1 MKVIGFVGLPAS
13 GKTEAAKVAQ
23 KLGIPVIRMGD
34 VVREEVRRR
43 GLNIT
48 EENVG
53 KVANDIRAKEGMNAV
68 ARRCIPLIKA
78 MDGSIVVVDG
88 LRGGAEAEAYKKAFE
103 TQFTLIAILAS
114 RKNRF
119 ARALA
124 RKRNDDIVDWE
135 GFKQKDDRELH
146 WGLKEAMRMADVLI
160 DNNGTLEEF
169 RENVRT
175 VLEGIQG

>member
-1 MKVIGFVGLPAS
+1 LKVIGFVGLPAS

-43 GLNIT
+43 GLDIT

-53 KVANDIRAKEGMNAV
+53 KVANDIRARGGMGAV
-68 ARRCIPLIKA
+68 AERCIPLIKA
-78 MDGSIVVVDG
+78 MDDNTVVVDG
-88 LRGGAEAEAYKKAFE
+88 LRGGAEADVYKKAFDAR
-103 TQFTLIAILAS
+103 FTLIAIIAS
-114 RKNRF
+114 QKNRF

-135 GFKQKDDRELH
+135 GFKQKDGRELR
-146 WGLKEAMRMADVLI
+146 WGLKEAMKMADVLI

-169 RENVRT
+169 RENVGA
-175 VLEGIQG
+175 VLEGIQD

>member
-23 KLGIPVIRMGD
+23 KLGIHVIRMGD

-43 GLNIT
+43 GLDIT

-53 KVANDIRAKEGMNAV
+53 KVANDIRAKEGMDAV
-68 ARRCIPLIKA
+68 ARRCVPLIKA
-78 MDGSIVVVDG
+78 MDDDIVVVDG
-88 LRGGAEAEAYKKAFE
+88 LRGVAEVEIYKKAFDA
-103 TQFTLIAILAS
+103 QFTLIAIIAS
-114 RKNRF
+114 QKNRF

-124 RKRNDDIVDWE
+124 RKRDDDIVDWE

-146 WGLKEAMRMADVLI
+146 WGLKEAMRMTDVLI

>member
-34 VVREEVRRR
+34 VVRKEVRRR
-43 GLNIT
+43 GLDIT

-53 KVANDIRAKEGMNAV
+53 KVANDIRARGGMGAV
-68 ARRCIPLIKA
+68 AERCIPLIKA
-78 MDGSIVVVDG
+78 MDDDTVVVDG
-88 LRGGAEAEAYKKAFE
+88 LRGEAEVEVYKKTFKS
-103 TQFTLIAILAS
+103 QFALIAIIAS
-114 RKNRF
+114 QKNRF

-135 GFKQKDDRELH
+135 GFKQKDDRELR
-146 WGLKEAMRMADVLI
+146 WGLKEAMKMADVLI

-169 RENVRT
+169 RENVGA
-175 VLEGIQG
+175 VLEGIQD

>member
-1 MKVIGFVGLPAS
+1 MNIIGFVGLPAS

-43 GLNIT
+43 GLDIT

-53 KVANDIRAKEGMNAV
+53 KVANDIRAKEGMGAI
-68 ARRCIPLIKA
+68 AKRCIPLIKA
-78 MDGSIVVVDG
+78 MNSDTVAVDG
-88 LRGGAEAEAYKKAFE
+88 LRGGAEVEVYKNAFDA
-103 TQFTLIAILAS
+103 QFTLIAILAS
-114 RKNRF
+114 QKNRF
-119 ARALA
+119 ARTIA
-124 RKRNDDIVDWE
+124 RKRSDDVVDWE
-135 GFKQKDDRELH
+135 GFKQKDERELR
-146 WGLKEAMRMADVLI
+146 WGLEKAMKMADILI

-169 RENVRT
+169 RENARA

>member
-1 MKVIGFVGLPAS
+1 LKIIGFVGLPAS
-13 GKTEAAKVAQ
+13 GKTEAAMVAQ

-34 VVREEVRRR
+34 VVREEVKRR

-53 KVANDIRAKEGMNAV
+53 KVANDIRARGGMGAV
-68 ARRCIPLIKA
+68 AERCIPLIKA
-78 MDGSIVVVDG
+78 MDDDTVVVDG
-88 LRGGAEAEAYKKAFE
+88 LRGGAEVEVYKKAFDA
-103 TQFTLIAILAS
+103 QFTLIAILAS

-135 GFKQKDDRELH
+135 GFKQKDDRELR
-146 WGLKEAMRMADVLI
+146 WGLKEAIKMADVLI

-169 RENVRT
+169 RDNVRA
-175 VLEGIQG
+175 VLEEVQD

>member
-1 MKVIGFVGLPAS
+1 LKVIGFVGLPAS

-43 GLNIT
+43 GLDIT

-53 KVANDIRAKEGMNAV
+53 KVANDIRAKGGMDAV

-88 LRGGAEAEAYKKAFE
+88 LRGGAEVEVYKKAFE
-103 TQFTLIAILAS
+103 TQFTLIAIIAS
-114 RKNRF
+114 QKNRF

-135 GFKQKDDRELH
+135 GFKQKDDRELR
-146 WGLKEAMRMADVLI
+146 WGLKEAMKMADVLI

-169 RENVRT
+169 RENVGA
-175 VLEGIQG
+175 VLEGIQD

>member
-1 MKVIGFVGLPAS
+1 MGLPAS

-23 KLGIPVIRMGD
+23 ELGIPIIRMGD
-34 VVREEVRRR
+34 VVREEVKRR
-43 GLNIT
+43 GLDIT

-53 KVANDIRAKEGMNAV
+53 KVANDIRAKEGMGAV
-68 ARRCIPLIKA
+68 AVRCIPLIKA
-78 MDGSIVVVDG
+78 MDEDIVVVDG
-88 LRGGAEAEAYKKAFE
+88 LRGGAEAEAYKKVFDA
-103 TQFTLIAILAS
+103 QFTLIAILAS

-124 RKRNDDIVDWE
+124 RKRSDDVVDWE

-146 WGLKEAMRMADVLI
+146 WGLKEAIRMVNVLI

-169 RENVRT
+169 RENVRAA
-175 VLEGIQG
+175 LEGIKN